1 MLPSFPPLWTPSLG
15 HALCY
20 TFPMATKPNSE
31 QAQAAIQPS
40 VDLAA
45 SGVILAGGLS
55 RRLGR
60 DKALEPIGGQPLI
73 QRVIQSVEQVCR
85 EVVVVV
91 ADEDRAANLPL
102 GPEHRVV
109 LDRYTGAGSLGGIFS
124 GLDAASNNWTL
135 VVACDMP
142 FLNLSLFRRML
153 ALREDA
159 DAVVPVIE
167 GRPEPTHA
175 LYSKACLPFIEPRL
189 ISGDLKI
196 SGFYDQVRVRYLP
209 EEDVAALDPEFL
221 SFFNVNTPEDLDH
234 ALSLAAQG
242 I

>member
-1 MLPSFPPLWTPSLG
+1 MSTRHTPER
-15 HALCY
+15 
-20 TFPMATKPNSE
+20 E
-31 QAQAAIQPS
+31 QANNYPLAS
-40 VDLAA
+40 VAA

-60 DKALEPIGGQPLI
+60 DKALVSISDQPLI
-73 QRVIQSVEQVCR
+73 QRVIERVEQLSQ
-85 EVVVVV
+85 EIVVVV
-91 ADEDRAANLPL
+91 ANQNRAADLPL
-102 GPEHRVV
+102 AQEYRVV
-109 LDRYTGAGSLGGIFS
+109 LDRYPGTGSLGGIFS
-124 GLDAASNNWTL
+124 GLDAASNGWTL

-142 FLNLSLFRRML
+142 FLNLALLRRMM
-153 ALREDA
+153 ALTEDA
-159 DAVVPVIE
+159 DAVVPLID

-196 SGFYDQVRVRYLP
+196 SGFYDQVRVRYLS

-221 SFFNVNTPEDLDH
+221 SFFNVNTPEDLDR